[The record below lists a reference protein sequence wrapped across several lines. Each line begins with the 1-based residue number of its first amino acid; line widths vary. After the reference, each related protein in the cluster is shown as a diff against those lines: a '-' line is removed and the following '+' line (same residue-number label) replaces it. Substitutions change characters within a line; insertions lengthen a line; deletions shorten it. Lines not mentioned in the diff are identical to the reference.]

1 MSILREEQTT
11 LFSLMANE
19 PRVGRPGGRIP
30 LEWHSREPG
39 RLLNRRLPRKH
50 QQRDRLRPAA
60 PGLQHGRC
68 PNPKAFASRQPSAQS
83 KTHEQKSSQ
92 SSEPRLLNRRPP
104 QNPPPP
110 RPTGRRSR
118 KHPEPAPQ
126 QPTATTLPPATA

>member
-19 PRVGRPGGRIP
+19 PRVGRPGGRLP

-60 PGLQHGRC
+60 PGLQHGRR

-110 RPTGRRSR
+110 DPPGWQSR
-118 KHPEPAPQ
+118 KQPQ
-126 QPTATTLPPATA
+126 RDRLPPAH